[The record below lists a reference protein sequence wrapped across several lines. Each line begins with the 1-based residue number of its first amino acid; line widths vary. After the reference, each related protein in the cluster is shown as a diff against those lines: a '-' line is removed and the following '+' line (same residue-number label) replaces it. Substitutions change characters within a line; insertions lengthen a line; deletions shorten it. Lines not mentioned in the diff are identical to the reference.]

1 MKSTHIGEFALIGH
15 KAWILQTNHQTNT
28 RLQTLSPK
36 EYEPSMIPRGSILIV
51 DDEFGPRES
60 LRMIFKSFY
69 EVHTVES
76 GQEAIQF
83 LSQNKVDL
91 VTLDLSMPGLSG
103 FEVLREIKN
112 LQPGIEVIIVTA
124 YGSLSNAQEAVSLGA
139 GDFISKPYNV
149 ADIITTVSKSF
160 ARRNNN
166 LKIKNLIHQLKS
178 LHSLLDES
186 DKHPLKGV
194 K

>member
-1 MKSTHIGEFALIGH
+1 
-15 KAWILQTNHQTNT
+15 
-28 RLQTLSPK
+28 
-36 EYEPSMIPRGSILIV
+36 MIPRGSILIV

-60 LRMIFKSFY
+60 LRMIFQPFY
-69 EVHTVES
+69 EVFTVEN
-76 GQEAIQF
+76 GPEAIQF
-83 LSQNKVDL
+83 LSQNQVDL
-91 VTLDLSMPGLSG
+91 VTLDLNMPGLSG

-149 ADIITTVSKSF
+149 ADIIATVSKSF
-160 ARRNNN
+160 ARQRNN
-166 LKIKNLIHQLKS
+166 LKIKNLIHEFKNV
-178 LHSLLDES
+178 HSLLKEGDHKS
-186 DKHPLKGV
+186 LKGV

>member
-1 MKSTHIGEFALIGH
+1 
-15 KAWILQTNHQTNT
+15 
-28 RLQTLSPK
+28 
-36 EYEPSMIPRGSILIV
+36 MIPRGSILIV

-60 LRMIFKSFY
+60 LRMIFQSFY
-69 EVHTVES
+69 EVFTVEN

-83 LSQNKVDL
+83 LSKNKVDL
-91 VTLDLSMPGLSG
+91 VTLDLNMPGLSG
-103 FEVLREIKN
+103 LEVLREIRN

-149 ADIITTVSKSF
+149 ADVITTVSQSF
-160 ARRNNN
+160 ARRSNNQ
-166 LKIKNLIHQLKS
+166 KIKNLIHEFKN
-178 LHSLLDES
+178 LHSLHKEGDHKS
-186 DKHPLKGV
+186 LKGA

>member
-1 MKSTHIGEFALIGH
+1 MKPST
-15 KAWILQTNHQTNT
+15 
-28 RLQTLSPK
+28 
-36 EYEPSMIPRGSILIV
+36 IPRGSILIV

-69 EVHTVES
+69 EVYTVES
-76 GQEAIQF
+76 GQEAIRF

-91 VTLDLSMPGLSG
+91 VTLDLHMPGLSG
-103 FEVLREIKN
+103 FDVLREIKN

-160 ARRNNN
+160 ARRSNN

-178 LHSLLDES
+178 LHSLLEEG
-186 DKHPLKGV
+186 DKNSLKGV

>member
-1 MKSTHIGEFALIGH
+1 
-15 KAWILQTNHQTNT
+15 
-28 RLQTLSPK
+28 
-36 EYEPSMIPRGSILIV
+36 MIPRGSILIV

-69 EVHTVES
+69 EVHTVEN

-112 LQPGIEVIIVTA
+112 LQPAIEVIIVTA

-160 ARRNNN
+160 ARRSNN

-178 LHSLLDES
+178 LHSLLEEG
-186 DKHPLKGV
+186 DKHSLKGV